1 MTRKEILKKAEEE
14 DVVFIRL
21 QFTDL
26 TGTMKNLTIPVE
38 QLEKALNNEIMFD
51 GSSIDGFVRIEGLD
65 GIKKSIVAP
74 PPVYENVYEL
84 SKEERKA
91 KGILDLPNNLYDAI
105 KELEKDEMLMDML
118 GDHAKTKYI
127 AAKLGEWD
135 AYRSQVSQWEIDQC
149 LTLI

>member
-118 GDHAKTKYI
+118 GDHAKNKI
-127 AAKLGEWD
+127 HCCKAWRMG
-135 AYRSQVSQWEIDQC
+135 C
-149 LTLI
+149 LS